1 MHRPRLQVQVK
12 SFQICGRILFSVH
25 ILWFDPFTKFRDP
38 GTSAAEAT
46 KRRNPT
52 RRRNDVW
59 MPQRRSWK
67 IVDFYLNTR
76 SGGLIQIQCLPD
88 TPDNWKGESM
98 IVHWVHWSMIHL
110 MAFWRNGPGASW
122 SFTIVLHDFAEGFVQ
137 SQVPKKYESN
147 NDILWYS
154 TRLPI
159 SCCNLRIF
167 MFPPIQVCTR
177 PCFYQ
182 HQLCQSRCIDDLEAQ
197 EAYQQ
202 EGHPPHVMVV
212 MSVVKG

>member
-1 MHRPRLQVQVK
+1 
-12 SFQICGRILFSVH
+12 
-25 ILWFDPFTKFRDP
+25 
-38 GTSAAEAT
+38 
-46 KRRNPT
+46 
-52 RRRNDVW
+52 

-67 IVDFYLNTR
+67 IVDFYLNMR
-76 SGGLIQIQCLPD
+76 SRGLIRIQCLPRE
-88 TPDNWKGESM
+88 TWQLKR
-98 IVHWVHWSMIHL
+98 WVHDSPLSPLVHD
-110 MAFWRNGPGASW
+110 
-122 SFTIVLHDFAEGFVQ
+122 SFDGSLKTWTRSIMEHRIVLHDFIEGFVQ

-212 MSVVKG
+212 MSGVKG